1 MLLDLLKPLIVNY
14 MIIISFTVSIN
25 LFFPFKR
32 NKPTSL
38 REKWIYSI
46 IGSIAA
52 ILCMFYPI
60 EVLWDTNFDLRM
72 VIIVALTLY
81 RGFWVGFLTFSF
93 VSVVRYLIGGQF
105 FIPGILINFIAF
117 LAAMLFR
124 QRFIHGHHQFR
135 VLIMIFSVFTTLSI
149 LTLEWF
155 VPALDRYFYLIY
167 FSVFLSSLIA
177 LIYTIE
183 KLMSINQQIDETVYI
198 ENLKTVSH
206 MAAAFAHEI
215 RNPLTTVRGFVQ
227 YLSSNN
233 RHEELPQ
240 YSQLII
246 DELDRTNEI
255 ISDFLSLTKPGDSV
269 REKVIVEKV
278 IQDTVNLMKPTAQL
292 KNIQMVAQ
300 LSKAHQVNVDGK
312 LLKQALLNILKN
324 AIEAIENK
332 QMGSDGRIYITTLS
346 LSNQKVA
353 ILIEDNGIGLTEEEL
368 KRIGLPYY
376 TTKSKGTGLGT
387 LIMNKLIRDLGGT
400 VHYYSQKN
408 QWTRVEI
415 TFPLAPEKDAE

>member
-124 QRFIHGHHQFR
+124 QRFIHGHYQFR